1 MLERL
6 RQYLQK
12 LAPEGIALAYSGGV
26 DSTLLLAV
34 LAEMAK
40 EKPFPLAVLTAATPL
55 QDKAEIKAAADIAA
69 GFGVE
74 RKLFSFDPFLLPEVA
89 GNLPDRCY
97 HCKRKIFSLFAEY
110 AAKHG
115 LQHLV
120 DGTNADDLRVYRPGR
135 KALRELGVVSPLS
148 ELEIA
153 KADVRRLSAA
163 LGLPTANK
171 PAVPCLATRFDYN
184 TRITAAMVEQVAE
197 GERVLRRL
205 FPEVRNLRLR
215 VRGNLARIE
224 ADKEIL
230 PLFVACADAAVDALK
245 TLGFDFVTLDL
256 EGFRSGSQDV
266 RLPPAEK
273 TDNNL

>member
-55 QDKAEIKAAADIAA
+55 QDKAEIKTAADIAA

-171 PAVPCLATRFDYN
+171 PAVPCLATRFEYN
-184 TRITAAMVEQVAE
+184 TLLDDNAICRVAS
-197 GERVLRRL
+197 GEEMIKKM
-205 FPEVRNLRLR
+205 FPAVKDIRLR
-215 VRGNLARIE
+215 VHGGLARLEIS
-224 ADKEIL
+224 ADHLAEVAARGKEIAGEL
-230 PLFVACADAAVDALK
+230 EK
-245 TLGFDFVTLDL
+245 LGFDYVTLDL
-256 EGFRSGSQDV
+256 KGFRSGSFDKGLKQ
-266 RLPPAEK
+266 
-273 TDNNL
+273 N